1 MIDVWLIFAMFVP
14 FIEVLLHTYM
24 ETLRT
29 RDEDK
34 EETKSVNTMGSQISV
49 SDIMKQFHD
58 TNKRLP
64 VR

>member
-34 EETKSVNTMGSQISV
+34 EDTKSVNTMGSQISV
-49 SDIMKQFHD
+49 SDFMTQMIFSQ
-58 TNKRLP
+58 
-64 VR
+64 